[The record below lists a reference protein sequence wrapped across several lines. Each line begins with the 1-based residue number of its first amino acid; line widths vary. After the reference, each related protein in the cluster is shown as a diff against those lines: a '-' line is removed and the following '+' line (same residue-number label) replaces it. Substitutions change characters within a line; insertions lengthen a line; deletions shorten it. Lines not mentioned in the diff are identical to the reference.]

1 MRNTHGTVEVP
12 VPVSLQEIKRLR
24 KPVQNV
30 NVQHQRQLTRLERV
44 ALVVTQRV
52 GTMGFFF
59 LIAGWSLGWLLW
71 NLAMPRS
78 MRFDPPPA
86 FVLWLFLSN
95 LIQILLMP
103 LLLVG
108 QNVLNRH
115 AELRADNDYEVNLK
129 AEQEVEVIL
138 QHLEYQNHL
147 IEKII
152 AMVETCREQSP
163 RSEA

>member
-1 MRNTHGTVEVP
+1 MSVSDRGEIS
-12 VPVSLQEIKRLR
+12 VPVSLQEIKKRR
-24 KPVQNV
+24 KPVRNV
-30 NVQHQRQLTRLERV
+30 NVQHRQQLSRMERI

-52 GTMGFFF
+52 GTMGFF
-59 LIAGWSLGWLLW
+59 LVIAGWSGFWLIW
-71 NLAMPRS
+71 NLTVPRP

-86 FVLWLFLSN
+86 FVLWLFISN

-108 QNVLNRH
+108 QNVLSRH
-115 AELRADNDYEVNLK
+115 AELRTDADHETNLK

-147 IEKII
+147 IERIV
-152 AMVETCREQSP
+152 AWLEAQQEQNP
-163 RSEA
+163 DAQA